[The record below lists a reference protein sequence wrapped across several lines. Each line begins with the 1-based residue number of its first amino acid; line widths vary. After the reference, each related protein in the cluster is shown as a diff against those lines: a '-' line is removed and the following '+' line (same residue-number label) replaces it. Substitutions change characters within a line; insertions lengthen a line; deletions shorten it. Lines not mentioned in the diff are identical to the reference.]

1 MNKVHK
7 ILIIF
12 FIVITNISCDQISKN
27 VVRHQVEY
35 QEEISLIKNH
45 FTLTRV
51 ENIGAFLSL
60 GNSMSYPFRVLL
72 LSLFPLLIIGFGI
85 FYLVTNNNISKAF
98 MIGLCFIIGGGIG
111 NIFDRIAYGSVTD
124 FLHLKFGFL
133 QTGVFN
139 LADVSVMTGIFI
151 LIFFNYLSRPAGN

>member
-7 ILIIF
+7 ILIILVL
-12 FIVITNISCDQISKN
+12 VIINISCDQISKN
-27 VVRHQVEY
+27 VVRHQVQY

-51 ENIGAFLSL
+51 ENTGAFLSL

-72 LSLFPLLIIGFGI
+72 LSLFPLLAIGFGI
-85 FYLVTNNNISKAF
+85 FYLITNNISKAYI
-98 MIGLCFIIGGGIG
+98 IGLCFIIGGGIG
-111 NIFDRIAYGSVTD
+111 NVFDRIRYGSVTD
-124 FLHLKFGFL
+124 FLHLKFGLL

-151 LIFFNYLSRPAGN
+151 LLFFSYLSRPAAN